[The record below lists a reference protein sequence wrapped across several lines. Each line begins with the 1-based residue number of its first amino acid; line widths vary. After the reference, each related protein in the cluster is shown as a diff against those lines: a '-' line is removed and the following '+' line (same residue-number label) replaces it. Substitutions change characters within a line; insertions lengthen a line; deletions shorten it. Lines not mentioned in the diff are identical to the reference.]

1 MTEWQDILKRL
12 ENDGGKLYEAYQG
25 TSAQVR
31 DDAIIIYFSDE
42 ETKKYANGLRQKLIK
57 KLPELWKHKPIE
69 LKVGTPPAQETPEP
83 AAQPTTAKSNRSHQ
97 SKTNALINPLQALDQ
112 TGSGDNTQPALEAA
126 AKAEKTC
133 SPIYK
138 QLTEKTKQ
146 LAEETLEVNFL
157 WRVRVGGMR
166 GFQELLLPVLH
177 PVYGVPY
184 IPASSLKGAVRAWA
198 KQNGESPT
206 EINRL
211 FGTLDNG
218 VGCVQFFDAFPTKPC
233 LSVDM
238 ANPQWPWVGNT
249 VQYKPEPHAL
259 LSMEKPNILIG
270 LAKTSRS
277 QKDSNDVQTVKQWL
291 EKALGAGIGSR
302 VSAGYG
308 RTKLSAGLP
317 HYSSHSF
324 QIWSQ
329 GMYGATPPAKEND
342 YKGEVEFRPTAVRG
356 ILSYWFRAFALGLY
370 SPQVCQQLENQVL
383 GNLSQEGKVRIGVES
398 QQKPSP
404 NEICAYQGTILL
416 EAKSADHLHLMEK
429 LLCFASHVSGVGRGS
444 RRPLHWNKPRMRG
457 CHWELSYNIL
467 PCNQQQWKGL
477 IQEIKETFQRIQQ
490 AGQPPQRQTPGNE
503 NNRYQDV
510 LNNDAQIYLVPSAGM
525 THPQKIQN
533 WQQQGNT
540 PAVRGEALE
549 VLYDN
554 RFKGETKNKQ
564 IDRKEGN
571 ALVGGKLG
579 IPSYVWIQSNFPEND
594 PYQVVSVFGAG
605 NPQRAEFIKALP
617 KNSIQVYP

>member
-12 ENDGGKLYEAYQG
+12 ENHGGKLYEAYKG

-31 DDAIIIYFSDE
+31 DDAIVIYFSDE
-42 ETKKYANGLRQKLIK
+42 EAKKHANGLRQKLIK

-69 LKVGTPPAQETPEP
+69 LQVGSPPANNEKAE
-83 AAQPTTAKSNRSHQ
+83 PTTANSKHSPRSQ
-97 SKTNALINPLQALDQ
+97 TNALINPLQALDQ

-138 QLTEKTKQ
+138 QLTEKTKK

-166 GFQELLLPVLH
+166 GFQELLLPVFH

-184 IPASSLKGAVRAWA
+184 LPASSLKGAVRAWA
-198 KQNGESPT
+198 KQNGESPA

-211 FGTLDNG
+211 FGTLDHG

-259 LSMEKPNILIG
+259 LSMEQPNIVIG
-270 LAKTSRS
+270 LARTSRS

-291 EKALGAGIGSR
+291 EQALGAGIGSR
-302 VSAGYG
+302 VSSGYG
-308 RTKLSAGLP
+308 RTKLSAGLS

-329 GMYGATPPAKEND
+329 GMYGAMPPARENN
-342 YKGEVEFRPTAVRG
+342 YEGEVEFRPTALRG

-370 SPQVCQQLENQVL
+370 SPQTCQQLENQVL
-383 GNLSQEGKVRIGVES
+383 GNLSQEGTVRIGVES
-398 QQKPSP
+398 QKQPSKKV
-404 NEICAYQGTILL
+404 CTYQGTILL
-416 EAKSADHLHLMEK
+416 EAKYPDHLHLMEK
-429 LLCFASHVSGVGRGS
+429 LLCFASHVSGMGRGS
-444 RRPLHWNKPRMRG
+444 RRPLDWNAPRLRG
-457 CHWELSYNIL
+457 CHWELLENIL
-467 PCNQQQWKGL
+467 PCNQQQWKSL
-477 IQEIKETFQRIQQ
+477 IQEIKEIFQRIQK
-490 AGQPPQRQTPGNE
+490 AGQPSQQQTPGNE
-503 NNRYQDV
+503 KNRYQDV
-510 LNNDAQIYLVPSAGM
+510 LNNDAQIYLVPSPGM
-525 THPQKIQN
+525 THPQKIQQ
-533 WQQQGNT
+533 WQREGNT
-540 PAVRGEALE
+540 PAVLGEALE

-554 RFKGETKNKQ
+554 QFKGETKNRQ
-564 IDRKEGN
+564 TNRKEGN

-579 IPSYVWIQSNFPEND
+579 IPSFVWIQSNFPND
-594 PYQVVSVFGAG
+594 SSHYQVVSIFGAG
-605 NPQRAEFIKALP
+605 HPQRTEFINALP